1 MTWDM
6 PAFLQFVEGVTPT
19 AYAFAIVEQRGGKGA
34 ISLRTFVAG
43 EIKNLN
49 VAKPVKSSR
58 LERITSILST
68 SGSFLSILKVS
79 SIFIQYCLSFVFV
92 SFIASMCFLI

>member
-79 SIFIQYCLSFVFV
+79 SIFI
-92 SFIASMCFLI
+92 